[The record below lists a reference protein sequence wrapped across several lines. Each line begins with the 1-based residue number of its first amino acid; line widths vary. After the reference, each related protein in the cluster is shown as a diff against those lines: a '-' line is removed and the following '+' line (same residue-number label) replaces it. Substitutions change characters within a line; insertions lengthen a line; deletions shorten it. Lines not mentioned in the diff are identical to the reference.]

1 VRELEGDT
9 LNQGDGGDE
18 LAGEEE
24 EEEEEGLSSQESRMS
39 PLRGESLL
47 P

>member
-1 VRELEGDT
+1 MRELEGDT
-9 LNQGDGGDE
+9 LNQGDEGDE
-18 LAGEEE
+18 LAGE